1 MSTSRVIRAD
11 LTSDSILAHQF
22 MPPQY
27 HLNQVTLGEKQQV
40 PSLVVN
46 FNEPNDEDMYSFFD
60 EITEDIMKHKPVS
73 DMFKVVALWYNLTK
87 VKSKALLPHKIMSY
101 GITTQRLTNAI
112 QSFNLASVPTYTDL
126 LEVMYGKVCD
136 CCGKVLSP
144 LELSSKSTL
153 CNKCNQQLERGNYYG
168 N

>member
-1 MSTSRVIRAD
+1 MSTLRVIRAD
-11 LTSDSILAHQF
+11 LTNDGILKQQLNPAQH
-22 MPPQY
+22 
-27 HLNQVTLGEKQQV
+27 HLSKVVLGEKQQV
-40 PSLVVN
+40 PSLAID

-60 EITEDIMKHKPVS
+60 EITKDIIKHKPVS
-73 DMFKVVALWYNLTK
+73 DMFKIVALWYNLTK

-112 QSFNLASVPTYTDL
+112 QSFNLASIPTYTDL

-144 LELSSKSTL
+144 LELSSKTTL
-153 CNKCNQQLERGNYYG
+153 CNKCTQKLERGSHYG